1 MMNTIFQKQ
10 AIFFSIWCI
19 SCAQDPILQRME
31 SEKDGNQHTDTI
43 QQGAMQTEDTQKKE
57 TKPSATV
64 AKTETVLPKIGP
76 PTQEAQ
82 LPKIAPPKEQ
92 SLEAVAPPPP
102 NPKDGKFV
110 TFTGTMVVEKW
121 SGKPIRVDVFDGDQ
135 RKIGGERPSVII
147 SETVKQIGEFELFL
161 PEKDTQVWIGAY
173 IDEDEDGRPGP
184 TDPSGWYEGN
194 PVSSK
199 ENQKNIHITLD
210 VPNAPPPK

>member
-1 MMNTIFQKQ
+1 MNTIFPKQ

-19 SCAQDPILQRME
+19 SCAQDPILQRVEAEKE
-31 SEKDGNQHTDTI
+31 SSNNNSPVHTVNKEDVDTEKH
-43 QQGAMQTEDTQKKE
+43 
-57 TKPSATV
+57 TKPSTTV
-64 AKTETVLPKIGP
+64 TNTEIAIPKIAP

-92 SLEAVAPPPP
+92 SSEAVAPPPP

-110 TFTGTMVVEKW
+110 TFTGTIVVEKW